1 MDIRDLIRQ
10 ALPPLTVSVESET
23 IQVAGRAELE
33 QLEDMLETD
42 DALLSEI
49 DDSVD
54 DAKDVVESEAV
65 VDVIEDAS
73 VNTAELGDVL
83 AKTVAEGGVSAE
95 SLTMYNT
102 ALESLIR
109 AHRLPIAT
117 EDFQVSVEDYGTSK
131 TRVQCSM
138 EALDKAVE
146 LFKRFWEGLKRVIK
160 EFIQKVVNF
169 IRSFKEVGQK
179 IRKAG
184 VALQDGIKT
193 LDNKNAPRYLPN
205 SANKAWT
212 TALFVGGSDMLFKKP
227 TEEITPV
234 QALDRLNTVLDDM
247 VIGYPAAVFQAVSP
261 IIRGLQQKKPF
272 IELQQIAGRLQW
284 NYKGKEYVDVP
295 GCKSVWIGDKGLKST
310 TLINLENLSR
320 QVVRVSHNDETY
332 RMGDDAPTLTK
343 QDLMI
348 LARDLIKTGESIG
361 TLERETRDF
370 DKIVGEFMKAGDVYT
385 KEAVEAGWA
394 KGEVKTLL
402 SQLRQCITHQ
412 ASFMAVYLPYM
423 AGICRNLYQY
433 GTYSIAAYR

>member
-23 IQVAGRAELE
+23 IQVAGRAELD

-42 DALLSEI
+42 DELLSEI

-54 DAKDVVESEAV
+54 DAKDVTESEAV
-65 VDVIEDAS
+65 VDVIDGAS

-169 IRSFKEVGQK
+169 VRSFKEVGQK

-193 LDNKNAPRYLPN
+193 LDNK
-205 SANKAWT
+205 
-212 TALFVGGSDMLFKKP
+212 TA
-227 TEEITPV
+227 
-234 QALDRLNTVLDDM
+234 
-247 VIGYPAAVFQAVSP
+247 PAALNKSAGAPWTRSLVTGSGLLRNAKILTPAQAIEALNKGLKGAVIDYPQAVFNTIAP
-261 IIRGLQQKKPF
+261 VMRALQQKKPF
-272 IELQQIAGRLQW
+272 IEIEKISSSLKLDYTGRVFFELPGCSAVIIGDR
-284 NYKGKEYVDVP
+284 KGKTIPPEGLAELAGQAAFISRGEDMRITADVP
-295 GCKSVWIGDKGLKST
+295 V
-310 TLINLENLSR
+310 
-320 QVVRVSHNDETY
+320 
-332 RMGDDAPTLTK
+332 LTK
-343 QDLMI
+343 QDLMV
-348 LARDLIKTGESIG
+348 LARDLIKTGESIA

-370 DKIVGEFMKAGDVYT
+370 DKIVNEFMKAGDVYT
-385 KEAVEAGWA
+385 KEAVEGGWA
-394 KGEVKTLL
+394 KGDVKTLL